1 MDGNMFN
8 EAMMSALSGLS
19 YFTPLMC
26 SNTSDSNAT
35 KKLLQ
40 LRQLGVNTIADPLE
54 RRVRIN
60 GETPGSD
67 VPQYV
72 CEAFKQ
78 RQPRFAA

>member
-1 MDGNMFN
+1 
-8 EAMMSALSGLS
+8 
-19 YFTPLMC
+19 MC

-60 GETPGSD
+60 GETPGRHVLLD
-67 VPQYV
+67 RMGVTLRLHV
-72 CEAFKQ
+72 
-78 RQPRFAA
+78 